1 MDTNLIC
8 SLFADMTYWNYW
20 CQRDH
25 FSSLCLCKLLSDSDK
40 QKNKIMALLMCAVM
54 CLRQKNWELDQDSTV
69 SNVTLR
75 QVKARLM

>member
-8 SLFADMTYWNYW
+8 SLFADMRYWNYW

-54 CLRQKNWELDQDSTV
+54 CL
-69 SNVTLR
+69 
-75 QVKARLM
+75 